1 MKIPWFE
8 KLNDI
13 VSQYGIVPIE
23 SFSPEIVQPYAFNG
37 QWIFD
42 HYIDNDFAFM
52 KYNQEANCLV
62 LESMTPYNYFSFIKA
77 LKKTLVDVKTYQ
89 MNCKLNEIKEDFI

>member
-8 KLNDI
+8 NLNDI
-13 VSQYGIVPIE
+13 VSQYGIVEIDSFCPGAE
-23 SFSPEIVQPYAFNG
+23 SYTFKG
-37 QWIFD
+37 LWIFD

-52 KYNQEANCLV
+52 KYNQEDNSFL
-62 LESMTPYNYFSFIKA
+62 LESTTTYNYFSFIKT

-89 MNCKLNEIKEDFI
+89 LKCKLNEIKEDFK